1 MKKILFIML
10 TVSGIFTSCQNT
22 DWEFPDYDYT
32 AVYFAYQTPV
42 RTIVLGEDVY
52 DTTLDN
58 EYKCQIL
65 ATMGGVYENKNNV
78 EISFRVDNSLC
89 DGLTF
94 DGTTDILPMPSN
106 YYSLS
111 SDNRMVIKK
120 GDIMGG
126 VVVQLTDAFFAD
138 PLSLK
143 NTYVIPIV
151 MTDVKNA
158 DKILTGEALVDN
170 PNRAIAEDWDV
181 VPKDYIMYAVKY
193 INPYHAT
200 YLRRG
205 KDDISGDINKT
216 VIRHATYVEKDEI
229 ISTYTRS
236 LNTIELPLEIADADG
251 SFMDCTLLITID
263 NSGNCTVTSGT
274 EGVEMSGNGK
284 FVSKGE
290 KNSWGNLD
298 RDAIYLNYN
307 LNFGSIRYATTDTL
321 VVRDRGIDREIFT
334 PSLK

>member
-111 SDNRMVIKK
+111 SDNRMIIKK

>member
-10 TVSGIFTSCQNT
+10 IVSGIFTSCHNA

-89 DGLTF
+89 AGLTF

-111 SDNRMVIKK
+111 SDNLMVIKK

-229 ISTYTRS
+229 VSTYTRS

>member
-10 TVSGIFTSCQNT
+10 IVSGIFTSCKNS
-22 DWEFPDYDYT
+22 DWEFPDFDYT

-42 RTIVLGEDVY
+42 RTIVLGEDIY

-58 EYKCQIL
+58 EYKCKIL

-89 DGLTF
+89 DNLTF
-94 DGTTDILPMPSN
+94 DGTNNIVPMPSN

-111 SDNRMVIKK
+111 SDNQMVIKK
-120 GDIMGG
+120 GEIMGG

-138 PLSLK
+138 PLALQ
-143 NTYVIPIV
+143 NTYVIPLV
-151 MTDVKNA
+151 MTGVKNA
-158 DKILTGEALVDN
+158 DKILTGSALVDH
-170 PNRAIAEDWDV
+170 PNRAIADDWDE
-181 VPKDYIMYAVKY
+181 VPKDYILYAVKY

-205 KDDISGDINKT
+205 KDVITGEINKT
-216 VIRHATYVEKDEI
+216 VVRHAEYVEKDEV

-236 LNTIELPLEIADADG
+236 LNTIELPLEISDADG
-251 SFMDCTLLITID
+251 NHLDCTLLITID

-274 EGVEMSGNGK
+274 ESVQMSGSGQ
-284 FVSKGE
+284 FVQKGE
-290 KNSWGNLD
+290 KNSWGNED

-307 LNFGSIRYATTDTL
+307 IDFGSLQYATTDTL
-321 VVRDRGIDREIFT
+321 VVRDRGISVETFT
-334 PSLK
+334 PQLK